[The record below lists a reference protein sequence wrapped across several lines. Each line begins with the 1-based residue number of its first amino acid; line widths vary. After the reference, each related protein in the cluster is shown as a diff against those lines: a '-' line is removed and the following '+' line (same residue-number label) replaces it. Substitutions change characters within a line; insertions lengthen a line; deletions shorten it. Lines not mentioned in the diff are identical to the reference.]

1 MTIVIILAAGSST
14 RLGPLTRNVPKGLLN
29 IGAKPII
36 QKQIELFC
44 RKKISDIFIVTGPN
58 SEKFNFKN
66 VTYIKDKNYEEHDVL
81 GSLMAARSIM
91 NTDMLMCYSD
101 ILFDDKILD
110 QMLNFQ
116 GDIGIAVEMNWLP
129 GYENRTQHTISE
141 ADNVFIDNG
150 KVSKI
155 RKNMIEEMKNE
166 KLGEFV
172 GIMCLSSK
180 GAKDFVLTYE
190 RLEKSHK
197 GSFHNAPSIKKA
209 YLTDM
214 LQELINLNFDVMPI
228 ICKGEWC
235 EIDTPQDLEEARKK
249 F

>member
-91 NTDMLMCYSD
+91 NTDMLICYY
-101 ILFDDKILD
+101 KI
-110 QMLNFQ
+110 F
-116 GDIGIAVEMNWLP
+116 
-129 GYENRTQHTISE
+129 
-141 ADNVFIDNG
+141 
-150 KVSKI
+150 
-155 RKNMIEEMKNE
+155 
-166 KLGEFV
+166 
-172 GIMCLSSK
+172 LS
-180 GAKDFVLTYE
+180 Y
-190 RLEKSHK
+190 
-197 GSFHNAPSIKKA
+197 
-209 YLTDM
+209 Y
-214 LQELINLNFDVMPI
+214 
-228 ICKGEWC
+228 
-235 EIDTPQDLEEARKK
+235 
-249 F
+249 